1 MRNLIALIIRQK
13 EILLYLTEQQD
24 FVKTQ
29 AIAQRW
35 GVTSRTIRN
44 DLEMIDSYLK
54 EKQLHLVKSPRKGVL
69 IDLDDQAKEEL
80 TKEVLQA
87 DHSVATKIEF
97 IYMLAVRLL
106 LENQTT
112 LEELA
117 ESLNTSKNKVF
128 LYMPEAEE
136 LLKKYNAKVEKKPYL
151 GIKVVGNEVRIRN
164 AFSQLYLEA
173 ISSTSL
179 TSDYFFQLFHKSDIK
194 KSQRFISFIES
205 KLLSQ
210 YSDHSCIELT
220 LMTCYH
226 LNRIQNHYFVEYPIV
241 KIQESQPSR
250 EYQAIMEGYPFVFQ
264 HALKAD
270 EITYLTEQIK
280 GAKLTNYSPSFDEP
294 NKEELYWELTQL
306 FVNEA
311 EKLVGID
318 FREDFEFINGLAVH
332 LKVALHRLLN
342 NQIIENPLTEQVK
355 YKYRYIYEITK
366 KIILKIEHDYQISFP
381 EEEIAYIAMHLG
393 ASFERHSHSGFMPT
407 ALVVCSS
414 GLATSSILVT
424 RLKLL
429 LPELRIIGPFTL
441 SKIEDQLKEKNID
454 LVISTVPFKLEKID
468 VIVVNPL
475 LDHDDLLKLRNM
487 TFNLTYRKQMKHLV
501 QQDQLLQKKKQLKDI
516 IPEASIQLNVEAT
529 EWRSAIQLASSPLL
543 EKKIITKKYVQ
554 AMIEAVEELGPYM
567 VFIPEIA
574 FVHASPK
581 SGALKNG
588 ISLMTLANPIFFGD
602 KSKVKVQIII
612 VFSSTNPESDILID
626 LVQILEDPS
635 NISKIKSALT
645 SEDVLTL

>member
-1 MRNLIALIIRQK
+1 MIALTNRQK

-54 EKQLHLVKSPRKGVL
+54 EKQLHLVKKPRKGIL
-69 IDLDDQAKEEL
+69 INLGDQAKEEL

-87 DHSVATKIEF
+87 GHCVATKIEF

-117 ESLNTSKNKVF
+117 ESLITSKNKVF

-151 GIKVVGNEVRIRN
+151 GIKIVGNEVRIRN

-220 LMTCYH
+220 LMICYH
-226 LNRIQNHYFVEYPIV
+226 LNRIQNHYFVKYPLV

-264 HALKAD
+264 QALKAD
-270 EITYLTEQIK
+270 EITFLTEQIK
-280 GAKLTNYSPSFDEP
+280 GAKLTNYSPSFDEA
-294 NKEELYWELTQL
+294 NKEEQYWELTQL

-366 KIILKIEHDYQISFP
+366 KILLKIEHDYQISFP
-381 EEEIAYIAMHLG
+381 AEEIAYIAMHLG

-441 SKIEDQLKEKNID
+441 SKIDEQLEKENID
-454 LVISTVPFKLEKID
+454 LVISTVPFRLERFD

-516 IPEASIQLNVEAT
+516 IPEASIQLNVDAT

-588 ISLMTLANPIFFGD
+588 ISLMTLTNPIFIGD

-612 VFSSTNPESDILID
+612 VFSSTHPEADILID
-626 LVQILEDPS
+626 LVQILEDS
-635 NISKIKSALT
+635 SSISKIKSALT